1 MDLIYMNSSKE
12 DLGILHDYD
21 FDLAFGSGENDFECR
36 IVSSLHCCEASYF
49 LYVEGTEYGGIIDG
63 IESDTT
69 NDEVI
74 YHGRTWHGILNS
86 KIIEPDTG
94 EAYLAVS
101 GEANAV
107 LGYLLGRMNMG
118 SLFAASTEDSGLT
131 INSYQM
137 NRYIGG
143 YDGIIK
149 MLKTVNAKLLIKF
162 QNGKVVLSAAPI
174 QDYSQGGEVDS
185 DLINFSV
192 KQTVNKVNHLIC
204 LGQGELEERLVVHL
218 YADRDGNISQTQT
231 FFGVDE
237 YTAVYDYSSVES
249 EDELLS
255 SGRDKLK
262 ELRQQDDID
271 ADINEADD
279 SYDVGDLVGATEH
292 ITGIRITVSVTKKI
306 VTIKDGV
313 VAVNIRTDVA
323 SSGSSATSGGTASGG
338 SSGGGGTDDHTQ
350 LINRDVDNQ
359 HPMSAITDLDSTLTT
374 KLDAA
379 NALSNTQIEN
389 LLGGI

>member
-49 LYVEGTEYGGIIDG
+49 LYVEDTEYGGIIDG

-94 EAYLAVS
+94 EAYLVVS

-107 LGYLLGRMNMG
+107 LGYLLERMNMG

-149 MLKTVNAKLLIKF
+149 MLKTVNAKLMIKF

-231 FFGVDE
+231 LFDEDE
-237 YTAVYDYSSVES
+237 YAAVYDYSSVES
-249 EDELLS
+249 EEELIA
-255 SGRDKLK
+255 SGIDRLK
-262 ELRQQDDID
+262 ELQQQDDIGV
-271 ADINEADD
+271 DINEADD
-279 SYDVGDLVGATEH
+279 SYYVGDLVGASEH
-292 ITGIRITVSVTKKI
+292 ITGIRITVPVTKKI

-313 VAVNIRTDVA
+313 VTVSIRTDV
-323 SSGSSATSGGTASGG
+323 GSATTTTSSGTASGG
-338 SSGGGGTDDHTQ
+338 GVSGGSGTYDHTE
-350 LINRDVDNQ
+350 LVNRDVDDS
-359 HPMSAITDLDSTLTT
+359 HPMSAITDLNSTLTT